1 HSTSTVSDRDHQGYL
16 DRPKILAGFANGTL
30 NAFGPSSA
38 AGQALY
44 EAALLRGEVRRA
56 VGTMDILDFKMSKG
70 LLPLD
75 GGDLAVALGG

>member
-1 HSTSTVSDRDHQGYL
+1 
-16 DRPKILAGFANGTL
+16 ANGTL

-44 EAALLRGEVRRA
+44 EAAQLRGEVRRA
-56 VGTMDILDFKMSKG
+56 VGTMDSLDFKMSKG

-75 GGDLAVALGG
+75 GGDLAVALGGAWRREKQDYHQSDALKQ